1 MDKYR
6 PYDKQLQMRGSA
18 LGPFVK
24 EEIEREIIPNTIY
37 KHFKNKYYVVLGIAD
52 NATNGSNSSKS
63 VIYRQLYADNK
74 LYIRDLKE
82 FASEVDHVKYPEV
95 EQKYRFEEVELEEV
109 LKHFDLKLVS
119 RGENWLEYTDSMKIL
134 CIDRE
139 NVYYEAYRPI
149 PLTQDILL
157 LAEVIRQKE
166 LNCEAKLQKFNEL

>member
-1 MDKYR
+1 MDNY
-6 PYDKQLQMRGSA
+6 YDKIIRRKESA

-24 EEIEREIIPNTIY
+24 DEIEREIFANTIY
-37 KHFKNKYYVVLGIAD
+37 KHFKNKYYIVLGIAD
-52 NATNGSNSSKS
+52 NATNGSKSNQS
-63 VIYRQLYADNK
+63 VIYRQLYGDNK

-82 FASEVDHVKYPEV
+82 FASEVDHAKYPEV

-119 RGENWLEYTDSMKIL
+119 RGENWLEYTDGMKIL

-166 LNCEAKLQKFNEL
+166 LNCEATLRKFNELGV